1 MALST
6 GNITL
11 CWEYGGLEGKFLHG
25 KAYILGEKSV
35 LVTWRRKMSRQ
46 CTVMHTVHW
55 RVIFLSLSIL
65 QAPRWC
71 HTLQKNPS
79 DTWSTTNR
87 MCTGLG
93 SNMDL
98 IKSTNNEIHVNTF
111 FTDAILKLRSAAG
124 DDIVDCTPGAICID
138 RARPIVLLDL
148 SSVNWESSESNVKSN
163 FMSTPSSL

>member
-1 MALST
+1 MMKKYDVNAQCALTS
-6 GNITL
+6 
-11 CWEYGGLEGKFLHG
+11 YFFH
-25 KAYILGEKSV
+25 YIFYKHNDNA
-35 LVTWRRKMSRQ
+35 TPYK
-46 CTVMHTVHW
+46 
-55 RVIFLSLSIL
+55 
-65 QAPRWC
+65 
-71 HTLQKNPS
+71 KNPS
-79 DTWSTTNR
+79 DTLSTTNH

-93 SNMDL
+93 SNVAL
-98 IKSTNNEIHVNTF
+98 IKVINNEIHINTF